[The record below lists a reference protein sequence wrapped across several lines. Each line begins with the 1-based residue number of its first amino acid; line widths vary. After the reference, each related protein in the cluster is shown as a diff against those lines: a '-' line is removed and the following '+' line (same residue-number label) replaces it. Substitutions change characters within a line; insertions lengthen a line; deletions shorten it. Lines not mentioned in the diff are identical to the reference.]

1 MVSLKD
7 VEPLVLSC
15 IDKSDGRAMLG
26 VVGKVCADAF
36 GSNVEKKLGFSKFV
50 KLIEALDSVEVFNSR
65 GGPYCRRHH
74 WASKAKKSQQAKKET
89 SLSPSN
95 TASHATLVETSD
107 KLESLKKIYP
117 FNCNPT
123 DSTVN
128 VVAIDC
134 EDVPENLHLVQVATH
149 DNIYVFDCVKLGSRR
164 VIDFLRDLLLDERI
178 VKIFHDLH
186 RDAAAFA
193 AIGNVEGLRGTLDT
207 QLAMEHSTGEFSMDL
222 NRTLAH
228 LGQPQHQLQNAM
240 KGRMDGRA
248 FFARR
253 PIDVAIFQCVID
265 GVRLLMKAQP
275 RLFDLLDDKLEIVRE
290 ASDARALMAAKSG
303 GTRQIAFDVAKQYSI
318 SSFELLQVTR
328 PNDMFQTSPLVV
340 SDESDTL
347 LGLLPEDIADELRDH
362 THGLRDIVLDKGRRP
377 HCWIGEERLLLGNE
391 DRLVDD
397 TDIDIVVDAVGGFGS
412 DNRAGLEKQLH
423 RISAMRNRD
432 AGINGLTLRVG
443 RYVKGNSDMIVDI
456 LYNNPSA
463 SILFLGEPGS
473 GKTTIVR
480 EVTRVLAERL
490 NVVIVD
496 TSNEIAGDGDVPHP
510 CVGYARRMMV
520 PSLDKQSA
528 VMIECVQNH
537 TPGVMVIDEIGRPT
551 EVEAARTCKN
561 RGVRLIA
568 SAHGDLR
575 KLVKNPKIR
584 GLVGG
589 LEQVTLGDAQAKEEG
604 KKSGSVNKLK
614 SQRAGPPTF
623 EIIVE
628 LRRGEHDEWSI
639 VLDSGSAVDGILEGL
654 KYKAQ
659 RRTRN
664 KETGAIYLESNY
676 Y

>member
-7 VEPLVLSC
+7 IEPLVLSC
-15 IDKSDGRAMLG
+15 IDKSNGKAILG
-26 VVGKVCADAF
+26 VVGKACADAF
-36 GSNVEKKLGFSKFV
+36 GSNVEKKLGFSKLL
-50 KLIEALDSVEVFNSR
+50 KLIEALDSVEIVTKQ
-65 GGPYCRRHH
+65 GQPYCRRSHPILE
-74 WASKAKKSQQAKKET
+74 AEST
-89 SLSPSN
+89 RLPS
-95 TASHATLVETSD
+95 ATLVENLD
-107 KLESLKKIYP
+107 RLEFLKEQYP
-117 FNCNPT
+117 FNCKPT

-128 VVAIDC
+128 VVAMDSKG
-134 EDVPENLHLVQVATH
+134 VPENLHLVQVATQ
-149 DNIYVFDCVKLGSRR
+149 NSIYVFDCIKLGSHC
-164 VIDFLRDLLLDERI
+164 VSGFLWDLLLDGSI
-178 VKIFHDLH
+178 VKLFHDLH

-193 AIGNVEGLRGTLDT
+193 AIGNVECMRGTLDT

-222 NRTLAH
+222 NRMLAH
-228 LGQPQHQLQNAM
+228 LGQPQHQTKQLCKEKDHDNEL
-240 KGRMDGRA
+240 
-248 FFARR
+248 FARR
-253 PIDVAIFQCVID
+253 PIDDTIFQYAID
-265 GVRLLMKAQP
+265 DVRLLMEAQP
-275 RLFDLLDDKLEIVRE
+275 KIIDLLDDQLDIVKE
-290 ASDARALMAAKSG
+290 ASDARALIAAKTG
-303 GTRQIAFDVAKQYSI
+303 GARQITFDVANQYNI
-318 SSFELLQVTR
+318 ASFELLQVTR

-340 SDESDTL
+340 SDESETL
-347 LGLLPEDIADELRDH
+347 LGLLPKDIAVELRDH

-377 HCWIGEERLLLGNE
+377 HCWIGEERLLLGDE
-391 DRLVDD
+391 DRLVND
-397 TDIDIVVDAVGGFGS
+397 TDVDIVVDAVGGFGS
-412 DNRAGLEKQLH
+412 DNRAGLERQLH

-432 AGINGLTLRVG
+432 VAINGLTLRVG
-443 RYVKGNSDMIVDI
+443 RNVKGNSDMIVDI
-456 LYNNPSA
+456 LHNNPSA

-575 KLVKNPKIR
+575 KLVQNPKLR

-604 KKSGSVNKLK
+604 KKSGGMKKLK

-654 KYKAQ
+654 KYKVQ

-664 KETGAIYLESNY
+664 KETGTVYLEFKEY
-676 Y
+676 